1 MYVFIHRV
9 SVFQQCAEYKNEK
22 LPTVRRVP
30 NLTFLKNGVICKKIP
45 GKACALPGIFL
56 HRNNQFV
63 ELTFMSFMSSD
74 TKLTVLTPEY
84 SV

>member
-30 NLTFLKNGVICKKIP
+30 SLTFHKNGAVCKNP
-45 GKACALPGIFL
+45 RQSVCLAGYFL